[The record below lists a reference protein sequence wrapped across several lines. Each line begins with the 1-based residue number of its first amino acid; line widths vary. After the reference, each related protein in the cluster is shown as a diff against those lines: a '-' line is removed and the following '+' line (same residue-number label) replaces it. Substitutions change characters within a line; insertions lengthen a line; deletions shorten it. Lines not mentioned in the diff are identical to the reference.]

1 MRLVVVVEICCVEV
15 ELNDDEIEIEDEDLL
30 EEDEAAADES
40 VRVWLGWVIHVS
52 RCVGF
57 LYVFSNQPCA
67 KM

>member
-1 MRLVVVVEICCVEV
+1 MVEICCVEV

-40 VRVWLGWVIHVS
+40 VRVWLGWVTHAS

>member
-40 VRVWLGWVIHVS
+40 VRVSLGWVIHAS
-52 RCVGF
+52 RCVAF

>member
-1 MRLVVVVEICCVEV
+1 MKV

-40 VRVWLGWVIHVS
+40 VRVWLGWVTHAS

>member
-1 MRLVVVVEICCVEV
+1 MVEICCVEV
-15 ELNDDEIEIEDEDLL
+15 ELNDDEIEIEYEDLL

-40 VRVWLGWVIHVS
+40 VRVWLGGVIHAS